1 MRFSLAKNFLS
12 AFPRSIEVSTS
23 KGEGGYQE
31 IAKQKV
37 EANVL

>member
-1 MRFSLAKNFLS
+1 MRFSLTKNFLS
-12 AFPRSIEVSTS
+12 AFPRSTEVSTS

-31 IAKQKV
+31 LAKQKV